1 MVSGTFGG
9 SVVPIYGRLEIGRA
23 STADLQL
30 VSGEVSRSHAVILV
44 RPTGHVLVDLLST
57 NGTWVRGMRIEE
69 HALAVGDRFRIG
81 DCELAYETLDAELA
95 VASEVAGERSHRTRR
110 ATDKVDFQV
119 IARNLEQMR
128 SFAETE
134 ATVRRP
140 DGQPYPGNLLAD
152 IAVYRNLRLKAV
164 RDGEVPP
171 DMKPRFEQL
180 DEALRKPASGGGER
194 GAFIRF
200 ELDMPGVLIWEADPR
215 RPDEVHVREI
225 AADGATVTGASDVE
239 LDSTCWLSI
248 PALGRDGS
256 RRVLLSSRAVWS
268 RGGEVGLMF
277 AATAAPR
284 DDPEM
289 PHDRTR
295 VIYLD

>member
-1 MVSGTFGG
+1 
-9 SVVPIYGRLEIGRA
+9 
-23 STADLQL
+23 
-30 VSGEVSRSHAVILV
+30 VIIV
-44 RPTGHVLVDLLST
+44 RPAGHVLVDLLST

-69 HALAVGDRFRIG
+69 HALVPGDRFRIG
-81 DCELAYETLDAELA
+81 DNELAYEGLDAELA

-110 ATDKVDFQV
+110 ATDKVDFEV
-119 IARNLEQMR
+119 IARSVEQSR
-128 SFAETE
+128 GFGPTPV
-134 ATVRRP
+134 TIKRP
-140 DGQPYPGNLLAD
+140 DGQPYLGNLLAD

-180 DEALRKPASGGGER
+180 DEALRKPSTTGGER

-215 RPDEVHVREI
+215 RPDDVQVREI
-225 AADGATVTGASDVE
+225 AADGATVTGPIDVE

-268 RGGEVGLMF
+268 RGGELGLMF
-277 AATAAPR
+277 AATAAPME
-284 DDPEM
+284 DPDE
-289 PHDRTR
+289 PGSRTR